1 MDTVPETDDMA
12 HTFCIGQHESDR
24 QLPPTHQALYL
35 AQAIRLAHTCNYDM
49 LTTPITTTHFHTRV
63 LSLLSS
69 HLSSLNPP
77 DYDAVGTR
85 GNSYNTKSVTIPPLS
100 PEDTPLSP
108 NEATSQLV
116 GTTSSWIDLCSPD
129 PVIADISRQV
139 LMLEVAYA
147 AFCGIGYLIIPGPK
161 LQHGGLQ
168 SDGLIYY
175 SRVIQEALSI
185 APYIQ
190 FHIWFKMIDHP
201 DSETTNIG
209 DLAPF
214 ARSEFLVA
222 SEEQPPKVD
231 LFGTWDAWEIIR
243 TTCKHHS
250 RLLVALALPKHL
262 PVLQVQTRW
271 YSEPVHILT
280 IDGATFIK
288 NQKGYPVLSKAH
300 QSLIAKFMR
309 LRTPPWILL
318 CDVGPIPG
326 LEDDEESQSASPV
339 NKADYPTIAQTISQA
354 KKHQDPT
361 PHLSYMR
368 NLQQR
373 QPPRSP
379 IERFGTGYQDYLQA
393 PLQPLTVN
401 LESITYEVFE
411 KDPIKYA
418 WYEQAVAKALND
430 WMEKKK
436 PTSGP
441 DGKVV
446 VAVVGAGRGPLV
458 TRALR
463 ASAETGVKIEMWVVE
478 KNPNAFVLLQRHNEH
493 IWGGAVNLVKSDMRS
508 WKGPHRTVSSDVAAS
523 ESGKPVSASAGDA
536 IVKHTP
542 IDILISEL
550 LGSFGD
556 NELSPECLD
565 GVTHLLNPGHGISI
579 PSSYSAH
586 LTPIAAPK
594 LYADICGQR
603 ISNPAA
609 PETPYVVMLH
619 AIDYLSTTASPPATT
634 TGPNHLSSSIGSNH
648 SAAGAGARNS
658 TATPPPVFEAPTPI
672 VHPAW
677 SFSHHNPNIPKQPSD
692 SSTIPNEH
700 NVRQTRLSFPCQHR
714 GVCHGLAGYFETVL
728 YGDVELSTNP
738 VTMDA
743 KSAGMI
749 SWFPIF
755 FPLKTPLYIPDNGE
769 IVVTMYRQTDNRKV
783 WYEWMV
789 EVFRLEPRTS
799 TGASSPQQRNSTP
812 PIVMS
817 GANNRVAVTN
827 KSQSGSNNND
837 SGYRRIRVGM
847 SEMHSSIKEGCLM

>member
-1 MDTVPETDDMA
+1 MQTVPETEDPVYS
-12 HTFCIGQHESDR
+12 FCIGQHESNR
-24 QLPPTHQALYL
+24 QLPVSS
-35 AQAIRLAHTCNYDM
+35 QAIHYAHASNYDM
-49 LTTPITTTHFHTRV
+49 LTTPITTSHFHSRV

-69 HLSSLNPP
+69 HLASLDPP

-85 GNSYNTKSVTIPPLS
+85 GTSYNTKAVTIPPLT
-100 PEDTPLSP
+100 PDDTPLTP
-108 NEATSQLV
+108 NESISQVV
-116 GTTSSWIDLCSPD
+116 GITSSWIDLCSPD
-129 PVIADISRQV
+129 PLIAEVSRQV

-147 AFCGIGYLIIPGPK
+147 AFCGISYLIIPGPK
-161 LQHGGLQ
+161 LQHGGLH
-168 SDGLIYY
+168 SEGLIYY
-175 SRVIQEALSI
+175 ARAIQEALNI

-190 FHIWFKMIDHP
+190 FHIWLEMVDNP
-201 DSETTNIG
+201 DLEASEMG

-214 ARSEFLVA
+214 VRNEFLEP
-222 SEEQPPKVD
+222 SEDRPAKLD

-262 PVLQVQTRW
+262 PVLPVQTRW
-271 YSEPVHILT
+271 YSEPVHMLT
-280 IDGATFIK
+280 IEGTTFIK
-288 NQKGYPVLSKAH
+288 NPKGYPVLSKGH
-300 QSLIAKFMR
+300 QSLIARFMR

-326 LEDDEESQSASPV
+326 LENDDESQSVASAAA
-339 NKADYPTIAQTISQA
+339 ADKVDFPTIAQTMSQG

-361 PHLSYMR
+361 PQLSYMR

-373 QPPRSP
+373 QPPRTP

-418 WYEQAVAKALND
+418 WYERAVAKALND
-430 WMEKKK
+430 WMEQKK

-478 KNPNAFVLLQRHNEH
+478 KNPNAFVLLQRHNET
-493 IWGGAVNLVKSDMRS
+493 IWDGAVNLVKSDMRS
-508 WKGPHRTVSSDVAAS
+508 WKGPHRGNTDSSQSLDAAS
-523 ESGKPVSASAGDA
+523 
-536 IVKHTP
+536 VKHTP

-603 ISNPAA
+603 TSNPAA

-619 AIDYLSTTASPPATT
+619 AIDYLSTTSSPASATVPT
-634 TGPNHLSSSIGSNH
+634 SHLGSSIGSNH
-648 SAAGAGARNS
+648 SASGGGVRNS
-658 TATPPPVFEAPTPI
+658 AVTPPPVFEPPVPI

-677 SFSHHNPNIPKQPSD
+677 SFSHHNPNIPTQPAS

-728 YGDVELSTNP
+728 YDDVELSTNP
-738 VTMDA
+738 VTMET
-743 KSAGMI
+743 KSSGMI

-755 FPLKTPLYIPDNGE
+755 FPLKTPLYIPDGGE

-799 TGASSPQQRNSTP
+799 AAAAAENSSSPQRTDYRT
-812 PIVMS
+812 ITAAAVVVMDIAESVS
-817 GANNRVAVTN
+817 G
-827 KSQSGSNNND
+827 
-837 SGYRRIRVGM
+837 
-847 SEMHSSIKEGCLM
+847 